1 MTVKNLF
8 IFDAIVCLLF
18 GLPLIFRP
26 QVLANIFLVDPAL
39 TDGAI
44 ATFRSYGIILS
55 GGAIA
60 LLSARNSLPSKARRG
75 LLIFIAVSGT
85 FTTINNIHA
94 VVTGIGNNTE
104 WGVIISTAIISVW
117 GIILLLKEK
126 VGEV

>member
-1 MTVKNLF
+1 MTVRNLF

-18 GLPLIFRP
+18 GLPLIFSP

-39 TDGAI
+39 SNGAI

-55 GGAIA
+55 GAGIA
-60 LLSARNSLPSKARRG
+60 LLCARNALPSKARRAF
-75 LLIFIAVSGT
+75 LIFIVISGV
-85 FTTINNIHA
+85 FTAINNTHG
-94 VVTGIGNNTE
+94 VVTGIGNNYK